1 MNRPVDLGF
10 LDHSKTL
17 QEKLQSLFLHIQQRF
32 SFIDRMAIAV
42 YDEKLA
48 MLKSVYYFG
57 QEASA
62 LRYYD
67 IVLKDVP
74 SLYDLYKQ
82 RRLRVVEDL
91 KDEYDADTRHGHGIL
106 QANFRSSLTYPL
118 WHGQDFLG
126 FIFFNSA
133 QPRAFAEDQLS
144 EFELHSRLIAD
155 MLFNEKQDV
164 STLMAT
170 VQSVVDI
177 AARRHAETG
186 GHLHRI
192 ARYSRLIA
200 RQLAPKYGL
209 DERYVEHI
217 FLFSPL
223 HDIGKL
229 AIPDDVLQKPGKL
242 DKDEFELMKRHTQ
255 KGRELVD
262 ILLQNFGMENT
273 EHASMMRNIAE
284 YHHEAVDGTGYP
296 AGLMQDAIP
305 LEARIVAVADVY
317 DALLSERCYKAAWPQ
332 QEAVNQLRKMAGH
345 HLDAECV
352 EALVSQLAE
361 ARMIQAQ
368 IPG

>member
-1 MNRPVDLGF
+1 MNRPVNLAF
-10 LDHSKTL
+10 LDNGKNL
-17 QEKLQSLFLHIQQRF
+17 QEKLQDLFLHIQQRF

-42 YDEKLA
+42 YDEQLA
-48 MLKSVYYFG
+48 MLKSVFYFG
-57 QEASA
+57 QAA
-62 LRYYD
+62 RGLRYYD
-67 IVLKDVP
+67 IMLKDVP
-74 SLYDLYKQ
+74 SLHTLYKQ
-82 RRLRVVEDL
+82 RRLRVVADL
-91 KDEYDADTRHGHGIL
+91 TDEYDPETRHGHGIL
-106 QANFRSSLTYPL
+106 DADFRSSLTYPL
-118 WHGQDFLG
+118 WHGQHFLG
-126 FIFFNSA
+126 FIFFNSV
-133 QPRAFAEDQLS
+133 QPRAFVEEQLS

-155 MLFNEKQDV
+155 MLFYEKQHAN
-164 STLMAT
+164 TLLAT
-170 VQSVVDI
+170 VRSVVDI

-200 RQLAPKYGL
+200 KQLAPKYGL

-229 AIPDDVLQKPGKL
+229 AIPDEVLQKPGKL
-242 DKDEFELMKRHTQ
+242 DKNEFELMKRHTE

-262 ILLQNFGMENT
+262 ILLHNFGMEES
-273 EHASMMRNIAE
+273 EHANMMRNIAE

-296 AGLMQDAIP
+296 AGLVQDAIP

-332 QEAVNQLRKMAGH
+332 QEAVTQLQKMAGH

-352 EALVSQLAE
+352 EALISQLAE
-361 ARMIQAQ
+361 ARIIQEQ
-368 IPG
+368 VLG